1 MAWTLPKQ
9 TLTGTLSNSNL
20 SGSIGIPKQLLAA
33 DVLNSAPVL
42 VNTSLTVP
50 KQLLVGNLDNP
61 VQIVGTMGVPMQ
73 SVNAGLHYVFIAHK
87 RFSVDWYLTET
98 VPAQLKAPADVG
110 RFAKQRRSSSWWLT
124 RPVTQQLKNP
134 HDLGIWAKTRLS
146 APYPLRLAVQ
156 AKARWRSPISR
167 THTAGYGWREV
178 VGHHSDYSLAHPLQ
192 VRLGQRYDLPQNA
205 QLTQQHATIW
215 ALTVGQHHTAVLA
228 EAVRIQA
235 QLSLPYGDANRTS
248 LQHSSSFLLR
258 GLIQTQATGVYQ
270 LKQTQPLANAHG
282 SIYSVRLGLQLEAA
296 WSPQARCL
304 AGLSADYGL
313 RPIIHTTRQA
323 GYALTFRSQNLLAS
337 PNHLSLLNRSQ
348 QQRRHLYDHSDS
360 QIQQSWLLPQLLHAG
375 QPIEVLSASV
385 SQDEN
390 SPYWI
395 ARIDIADLNAMQGLR
410 LGDRVQLELG
420 ITIFELQ
427 IDSRSL
433 IRQSPADVRLSL
445 TAISPLAWRAPP
457 HGLPVTRIWDEPVW
471 SRDVIAELLPGLEM
485 DWQLVDDLIPAN
497 RLAATEANPVEIA
510 AAVIRA
516 AGGLIESQPDGR
528 VLIRHRFPI
537 PIPRYGQA
545 SASASTNLALT
556 EALDLFE
563 ISEVDEI
570 RAGTN
575 RLRITDGQSVSG
587 QDQVEFVRDN
597 DNPLAGTVR
606 VIPAPWREVSLV
618 HSGDDS
624 ITVLAQGCVIRE
636 EDELVEFKA
645 GAAKSQYPVD
655 ALLGVS
661 WQYANLGAVV
671 VSAGTTTLQAGG
683 VAGYS
688 LARIRYQ
695 TRAYEYRVEHV
706 RAESI
711 QFLVINP

>member
-20 SGSIGIPKQLLAA
+20 SGSIGIPKQLLTA

-61 VQIVGTMGVPMQ
+61 VQIVGSMGVPMQ

-110 RFAKQRRSSSWWLT
+110 RFAKQRRASSWWLT
-124 RPVTQQLKNP
+124 RPVTQQLKTP
-134 HDLGIWAKTRLS
+134 HDLGVWAKARLN

-167 THTAGYGWREV
+167 THSAVYGWREV
-178 VGHHSDYSLAHPLQ
+178 VGHHSEYSLAHPLQ
-192 VRLGQRYDLPQNA
+192 VRLDQRYDLQQNA
-205 QLTQQHATIW
+205 QLTQQHAAIW
-215 ALTVGQHHTAVLA
+215 ALTVGQRHTAILPETA
-228 EAVRIQA
+228 RIRA

-258 GLIQTQATGVYQ
+258 GLIQTQATGMYQ
-270 LKQTQPLANAHG
+270 LKQAHPLANSHG
-282 SIYSVRLGLQLEAA
+282 SIYSVRLAAQFAAA
-296 WSPQARCL
+296 WLPQARCVT
-304 AGLSADYGL
+304 GLSADYGL
-313 RPIIHTTRQA
+313 RPIICTIQQSA
-323 GYALTFRSQNLLAS
+323 YALTSRSQSQLAS
-337 PNHLSLLNRSQ
+337 PNHLALLNRSQ
-348 QQRRHLYDHSDS
+348 QQKRHLYDHNDS
-360 QIQQSWLLPQLLHAG
+360 SIQQNWLLPQLLHAG
-375 QPIEVLSASV
+375 QSIEVLSASV

-420 ITIFELQ
+420 NTIFELQ

-471 SRDVIAELLPGLEM
+471 NRDVVAELLPGLEM
-485 DWQLVDDLIPAN
+485 DWQLVNDLIPAN

-510 AAVIRA
+510 AAVVRA

-537 PIPRYGQA
+537 PIPRYGQ
-545 SASASTNLALT
+545 ASASTNLALT

-606 VIPAPWREVSLV
+606 VIPSPWREVSLV

-624 ITVLAQGCVIRE
+624 ITVLAQGSVIRE
-636 EDELVEFKA
+636 ENELVEFKA

-671 VSAGTTTLQAGG
+671 VSAGTTTLLAGG

-711 QFLVINP
+711 QFLVISP

>member
-20 SGSIGIPKQLLAA
+20 SGSIGIPKQLLTGEVA
-33 DVLNSAPVL
+33 NSAPVL
-42 VNTSLTVP
+42 VNASLTVP
-50 KQLLVGNLDNP
+50 KQLLVGYLDNP

-73 SVNAGLHYVFIAHK
+73 SVKGGLHYVFIAHK

-110 RFAKQRRSSSWWLT
+110 RFAKQRRASSWWLT
-124 RPVTQQLKNP
+124 RPVTQQLKTP
-134 HDLGIWAKTRLS
+134 HDQGIWAKARLN

-167 THTAGYGWREV
+167 THTASYGWREV
-178 VGHHSDYSLAHPLQ
+178 VSHHSDYSLAHPLQ
-192 VRLGQRYDLPQNA
+192 TRLGQRYDLQQNA
-205 QLTQQHATIW
+205 QLTQQHATVW
-215 ALTVGQHHTAVLA
+215 ALTVGQRHTAVLA
-228 EAVRIQA
+228 EMTRVQA
-235 QLSLPYGDANRTS
+235 QLNLPYGDANRTS
-248 LQHSSSFLLR
+248 VQHSSLFLLR

-270 LKQTQPLANAHG
+270 LKQTHPLANAHG

-296 WSPQARCL
+296 WLPQARCVT
-304 AGLSADYGL
+304 GLSADYGL
-313 RPIIHTTRQA
+313 RPVIRTTRQA
-323 GYALTFRSQNLLAS
+323 AYALTFRSQNQLVS
-337 PNHLSLLNRSQ
+337 PSHLSLLNRSQ

-360 QIQQSWLLPQLLHAG
+360 QIQQNWLLPQLLHAG
-375 QPIEVLSASV
+375 QSIEVLSASV

-395 ARIDIADLNAMQGLR
+395 ARIDIADLSAMQGLR

-420 ITIFELQ
+420 NTVFELQ

-457 HGLPVTRIWDEPVW
+457 HGLPITRIWDEPVW
-471 SRDVIAELLPGLEM
+471 NRDVVAALLPGLEI

-537 PIPRYGQA
+537 PITRYGQA
-545 SASASTNLALT
+545 SARLSLT

-563 ISEVDEI
+563 INEVDEI

-575 RLRITDGQSVSG
+575 RLRITDGQSVNG
-587 QDQVEFVRDN
+587 QDQVEFVRDS

-606 VIPAPWREVSLV
+606 VIPSPWREVSLV

-624 ITVLAQGCVIRE
+624 IAVLAQGCVTRE
-636 EDELVEFKA
+636 ESELLEFKA
-645 GAAKSQYPVD
+645 GAAKSQYPVE
-655 ALLGVS
+655 ALLGAS

-683 VAGYS
+683 AAGYS

-711 QFLVINP
+711 QFLVIDP